1 MKYYLS
7 SFKLGN
13 TPEKYL
19 NLFSDEQT
27 VAYIPNATDF
37 TGADPCRVKAHINGD
52 VEGLESLGLNVK
64 LLDLKDYFD
73 QPQKDLEDRLSQFSG
88 LWVSGGNVFVLR
100 QAMKLSGLDKILL
113 EKSEDDDF
121 VYGGYSAG
129 CCVLSESLKPYQVAS
144 DASDLPYPMQKE
156 VIWGGLGLIDFAFM
170 PHFQS
175 DHSESNKINDEVEYC
190 ISNKIAYRTVSDG
203 DAIIK

>member
-113 EKSEDDDF
+113 KKSEDDNF

-129 CCVLSESLKPYQVAS
+129 CCVLSKLLKPYQVAS
-144 DASDLPYPMQKE
+144 DASDLPYPM
-156 VIWGGLGLIDFAFM
+156 
-170 PHFQS
+170 
-175 DHSESNKINDEVEYC
+175 
-190 ISNKIAYRTVSDG
+190 
-203 DAIIK
+203 

>member
-175 DHSESNKINDEVEYC
+175 DHSESNKINDEFEYC
-190 ISNKIAYRTVSDG
+190 ISNKIAYRTV
-203 DAIIK
+203 I